1 MHRSFFVAIAMS
13 MPLATLAATPQTAVL
28 DVQNMSCAVC
38 PITVKK
44 SLQKVP
50 GVSDANV
57 DFDKKTVTVKFDAD
71 KATTAVL
78 VKATTDA
85 GFPST
90 PRK

>member
-71 KATTAVL
+71 KATTAAL

-90 PRK
+90 PGK

>member
-1 MHRSFFVAIAMS
+1 MHNTVAAAIA
-13 MPLATLAATPQTAVL
+13 LALPFAVLAATPRTAVL
-28 DVQNMSCAVC
+28 DVQNMTCGLC
-38 PITVKK
+38 PVTVKK
-44 SLQKVP
+44 SLDKVP
-50 GVSDANV
+50 GVSEAKV

-71 KATTAVL
+71 KTTTAVL

>member
-57 DFDKKTVTVKFDAD
+57 DFDKKTVTVKFDPD

>member
-1 MHRSFFVAIAMS
+1 MRQMIAAAMAMS
-13 MPLATLAATPQTAVL
+13 LPLATLAATPQTAVL
-28 DVQNMSCAVC
+28 DVQNMTCAVC

-44 SLQKVP
+44 SLEQVP
-50 GVSDANV
+50 GVSDAKV

-90 PRK
+90 ARK

>member
-1 MHRSFFVAIAMS
+1 MRYF
-13 MPLATLAATPQTAVL
+13 LAATFALVIPGAVLADGQQTAVL
-28 DVQNMSCAVC
+28 DVQNMTCSVC

-50 GVSDANV
+50 GVTDAKI
-57 DFDKKTVTVKFDAD
+57 DFDRKTATVRFDTSKVD
-71 KATTAVL
+71 ITAL

-90 PRK
+90 ARK